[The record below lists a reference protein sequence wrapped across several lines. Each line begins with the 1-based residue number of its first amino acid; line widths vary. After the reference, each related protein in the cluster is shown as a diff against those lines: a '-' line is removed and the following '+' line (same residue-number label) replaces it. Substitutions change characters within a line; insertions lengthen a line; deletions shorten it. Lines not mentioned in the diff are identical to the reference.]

1 MKMKRF
7 LVAMVASFVFLS
19 QTAICAFA
27 TEGTQPLQ
35 AYFTNDGK
43 FMKVFTSEVL
53 EEDACLIIGNERFE
67 AEAIVSDVQV
77 HTTFL
82 VDNSTSM
89 PYSLRDELKT
99 AITDYVSGMPNSE
112 SVKVAM
118 FDTQTTIL
126 ADEYSND
133 KEFISYELSK
143 IDFNGQASLV
153 YDAVLEASENAD
165 TDVDAYYRTVLITD
179 GIDSVE
185 GTSFDYL
192 RSVISENGRYHVDVV
207 QVSESDK
214 QDVNLKAIAN
224 LGSNTYTHFKSGSS
238 FEELKPNGVSMI
250 RVKLNN
256 AVTTGE
262 LKGVTIK
269 NGGTNISLGSIMF
282 PQVEIDD
289 PKPIET
295 TIASEATV
303 LTTAETTKVTTAVS
317 TTSVLT
323 TTDSSASTDEEDNGF
338 TLVLIIAIVAGCL
351 LVGTVVV
358 FVVFMKKKKVK
369 QCCIAVQICKD
380 DQRDQ
385 KDVGDDVW
393 QFPINSEFRVGR
405 TIEPKS
411 NDNAPLP
418 KNHRAICENATNDD
432 VSSIGR
438 NAFSL
443 TYDKKTNKIIIK
455 NVAQSAIFSVETAD
469 RKNDL
474 RANQTDTI
482 MKGSK
487 ILLGNYT
494 TVIVRNITINNS

>member
-1 MKMKRF
+1 MKRF
-7 LVAMVASFVFLS
+7 LVAMVTAFVFLS
-19 QTAICAFA
+19 QTGLCVFA

-43 FMKVFTSEVL
+43 SMKVFTSEVL
-53 EEDACLIIGNERFE
+53 EDDACLLIGNESF
-67 AEAIVSDVQV
+67 ASEAIVPDVNV

-89 PYSLRDELKT
+89 PYSLRDEVKT
-99 AITDYVSGMPNSE
+99 AITDYVSSMSDAE
-112 SVKVAM
+112 SVKIAM
-118 FDTQTTIL
+118 FDTQTSIL
-126 ADEYSND
+126 ADEYSAD
-133 KEFISYELSK
+133 KEFIGYELSK
-143 IDFNGQASLV
+143 IDYNGQASLV
-153 YDAVLEASENAD
+153 YDAVLTVSENTD
-165 TDVDAYYRTVLITD
+165 TSVDAYYRTVLITD

-207 QVSESDK
+207 QVSEGDK

-224 LGSNTYTHFKSGSS
+224 LGSNTYMQFKSGSN
-238 FEELKPNGVSMI
+238 FESLKQNAVSMI
-250 RVKLNN
+250 KVNLNN
-256 AVTTGE
+256 TVTTGE

-289 PKPIET
+289 PKPVET
-295 TIASEATV
+295 TIASETTV
-303 LTTAETTKVTTAVS
+303 LTTAETTKITTAVS

-323 TTDSSASTDEEDNGF
+323 TIDSSASTGDEENGF

-351 LVGTVVV
+351 LVGAVVV
-358 FVVFMKKKKVK
+358 LVVFMKKKKVK
-369 QCCIAVQICKD
+369 QCCIAVRICKD

-385 KDVGDDVW
+385 ENVGDDVW

-411 NDNAPLP
+411 NGNAPLP

-432 VSSIGR
+432 ISSIGR

-443 TYDKKTNKIIIK
+443 TYDKKTNKIMIK
-455 NVAQSAIFSVETAD
+455 NIAQSAIFSVETAD

-474 RANQTDTI
+474 RASQTDTI

-494 TVIVRNITINNS
+494 TVIIRNITINNS